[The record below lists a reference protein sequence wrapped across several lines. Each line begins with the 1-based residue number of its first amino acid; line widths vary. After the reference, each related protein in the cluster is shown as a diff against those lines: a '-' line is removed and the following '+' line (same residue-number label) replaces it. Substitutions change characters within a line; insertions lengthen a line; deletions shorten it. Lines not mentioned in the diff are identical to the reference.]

1 MKNKLLLFIAAGA
14 VLFANG
20 KVNGQNFVKVSRSN
34 QEQTINLSIDQ
45 VLEIQLPRKAAT
57 GYVWCE
63 AISPKEKTTPKSI
76 AKIYK
81 GDFIH
86 DPIPEGLEGNEGVV
100 GLSGTEIIR
109 YAGTS
114 QGTTTLTLELK
125 RPWEKNGE
133 ILDSYTITIVSAGK
147 YTGIYKPPVTPVVKN
162 NDNDKKV
169 SSTLATLPTS
179 WDWRMQSTPIKDQG
193 DCGSCWAFAS
203 VGSLEC
209 NILIHDGNTRSLSE
223 QYLINCD
230 GSCNGCQGG
239 TCPNSYWKSPKG
251 AVYETE
257 CPYVSFTCDQTVTTA
272 TCINSCGT
280 YAYHEQV
287 SSYRDIGGEVS
298 GIPPV
303 DSIKNAIYKYGPI
316 WVAVDAAS
324 NAWSAYSGG
333 IWVESGTSTDHAVC
347 LVGWKD
353 TTGIS
358 DGSAGYW
365 ILRNSYG
372 PSWGE
377 NGYMRISYK
386 SDAVG
391 YHADYLVYGGGAPHL
406 APTINFDANMR
417 NVGVNTIVSFYD
429 LSTFSPTAW
438 TWSLAPSTGFS
449 WANSTTSSTQNPQ
462 IKFTAAGL
470 YSVTLAASNGIGT
483 GTPVTK
489 TSYIN
494 VQNVSTSCDTVFAPK
509 HGTACGDSLVI
520 YSCEP
525 YGYVTGNVQYDDP
538 IVAENFNN
546 IASAG
551 TISTVLVREKAIKS
565 ASGTAKTYVKIY
577 STNVT
582 TKAPDTLLGTSNSVA
597 VSAINATGFT
607 AYTFATPVSVSG
619 SYSAGVVLPT
629 VAGDTVAVYSNPQ
642 DCHTTDSLSWFF
654 TPYDNGWYSFGGKW
668 GGMSWGI
675 NLELAIYPEFCPL
688 AIATGIKNDMD
699 KNISIYPNP
708 SNSQFTVDFSNYQQA
723 DVVIDVYNMVGKLV
737 QSTSSKDVNQM
748 TIDISNQSSGIYIVA
763 IKTSSGTIIK
773 KLSLIK

>member
-1 MKNKLLLFIAAGA
+1 
-14 VLFANG
+14 
-20 KVNGQNFVKVSRSN
+20 
-34 QEQTINLSIDQ
+34 
-45 VLEIQLPRKAAT
+45 
-57 GYVWCE
+57 
-63 AISPKEKTTPKSI
+63 
-76 AKIYK
+76 
-81 GDFIH
+81 
-86 DPIPEGLEGNEGVV
+86 
-100 GLSGTEIIR
+100 
-109 YAGTS
+109 
-114 QGTTTLTLELK
+114 
-125 RPWEKNGE
+125 
-133 ILDSYTITIVSAGK
+133 
-147 YTGIYKPPVTPVVKN
+147 
-162 NDNDKKV
+162 
-169 SSTLATLPTS
+169 
-179 WDWRMQSTPIKDQG
+179 
-193 DCGSCWAFAS
+193 
-203 VGSLEC
+203 
-209 NILIHDGNTRSLSE
+209 
-223 QYLINCD
+223 
-230 GSCNGCQGG
+230 
-239 TCPNSYWKSPKG
+239 
-251 AVYETE
+251 
-257 CPYVSFTCDQTVTTA
+257 
-272 TCINSCGT
+272 
-280 YAYHEQV
+280 
-287 SSYRDIGGEVS
+287 
-298 GIPPV
+298 
-303 DSIKNAIYKYGPI
+303 
-316 WVAVDAAS
+316 
-324 NAWSAYSGG
+324 
-333 IWVESGTSTDHAVC
+333 
-347 LVGWKD
+347 
-353 TTGIS
+353 
-358 DGSAGYW
+358 
-365 ILRNSYG
+365 
-372 PSWGE
+372 
-377 NGYMRISYK
+377 
-386 SDAVG
+386 
-391 YHADYLVYGGGAPHL
+391 
-406 APTINFDANMR
+406 
-417 NVGVNTIVSFYD
+417 
-429 LSTFSPTAW
+429 
-438 TWSLAPSTGFS
+438 
-449 WANSTTSSTQNPQ
+449 
-462 IKFTAAGL
+462 
-470 YSVTLAASNGIGT
+470 
-483 GTPVTK
+483 
-489 TSYIN
+489 
-494 VQNVSTSCDTVFAPK
+494 VFAPK